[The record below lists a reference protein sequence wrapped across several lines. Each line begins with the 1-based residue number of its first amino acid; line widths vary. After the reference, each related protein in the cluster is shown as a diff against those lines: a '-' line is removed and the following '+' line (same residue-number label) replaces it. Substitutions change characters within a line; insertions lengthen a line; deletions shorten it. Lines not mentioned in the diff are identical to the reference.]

1 MTDAVDADTGKSF
14 GTGTSFHGRVD
25 LRHFTE
31 LNAAT
36 LKRLNAKQTFDWR
49 IFLVFAAVFI
59 VAAIA
64 LFKFADANVVR
75 RQRGQLMGGAEIAV
89 DALVCGALFIDVL
102 YRIFAYMQNTAYRTG
117 AVREDGGFLGER
129 RYTMSE
135 DGLHVDGK
143 YGTSLSRWQVFT
155 DLSDAP
161 STVLLWTEPGAAI
174 MVPKDAIG
182 DDAAVDAF
190 KAAVMA
196 RIAARS

>member
-1 MTDAVDADTGKSF
+1 MTDTVDASTGKSF
-14 GTGTSFHGRVD
+14 GMGTSFRGRVEP
-25 LRHFTE
+25 RHFAD

-36 LKRLNAKQTFDWR
+36 LKRLKAKQTFDWR
-49 IFLVFAAVFI
+49 IFLVFALVFT
-59 VAAIA
+59 VATIA
-64 LFKFADANVVR
+64 LFKLADANVVR

-89 DALVCGALFIDVL
+89 VAMVFGALFVDVL

-117 AVREDGGFLGER
+117 AVREDGSFLGER

-161 STVLLWTEPGAAI
+161 STVLLWAEPGAAI
-174 MVPKDAIG
+174 MVPKEAIG

-190 KAAVMA
+190 KAIVMA
-196 RIAARS
+196 RIAG